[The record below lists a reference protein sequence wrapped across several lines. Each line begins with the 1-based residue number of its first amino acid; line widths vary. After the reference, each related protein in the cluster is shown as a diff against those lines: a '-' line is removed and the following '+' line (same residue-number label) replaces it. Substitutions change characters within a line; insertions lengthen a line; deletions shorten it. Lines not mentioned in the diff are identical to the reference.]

1 MKCDISVTQYV
12 DGIPIVIPGR
22 PLEPP
27 LKPSDWYEP
36 EPEDEEYDD
45 GIDLEQ
51 GYVFRFG
58 GRRNIT

>member
-1 MKCDISVTQYV
+1 MNLVKYV
-12 DGIPIVIPGR
+12 DGKLFIIPEQRI
-22 PLEPP
+22 EPP

-36 EPEDEEYDD
+36 PYDEEYDD

-58 GRRNIT
+58 GRRNKCSTIN